1 VPDAPTAAEAGLR
14 GLTISPWGGL
24 FGPAGLPKDIVD
36 RVTNEMRTVGGRRD
50 VREALD
56 RIAFELQTSTPQE
69 MSALLGD
76 QLQIWRR
83 AVQELG
89 IERN

>member
-1 VPDAPTAAEAGLR
+1 MVRAMSAHPSPLGAPPVAPAVPVRHVVER
-14 GLTISPWGGL
+14 LTS
-24 FGPAGLPKDIVD
+24 
-36 RVTNEMRTVGGRRD
+36 EMRAAAARRD

-56 RIAFELQTSTPQE
+56 RIAFELQASTPEE

-83 AVQELG
+83 AVQDLG

>member
-1 VPDAPTAAEAGLR
+1 LR
-14 GLTISPWGGL
+14 SLTITPWAGL
-24 FGPAGLPKDIVD
+24 FGPPGMPKDVVE
-36 RVTNEMRTVGGRRD
+36 RLASEMRTAAARRD

-56 RIAFELQTSTPQE
+56 RIAFELQASTPEE

-83 AVQELG
+83 AVQDLG